1 MARAV
6 DATLGGRDRAVA
18 TALCRR
24 AANPWH
30 PRHDIARWLQRRYF
44 LGVSSTLC
52 PPRPE
57 GRPAPETGGLRR
69 GPGQKAGISRSTT
82 PAFREICWTGIILAF
97 APRLSR
103 WS

>member
-18 TALCRR
+18 TALRRR

-30 PRHDIARWLQRRYF
+30 PRHDIARRLQRRYF

-52 PPRPE
+52 PLGLGA
-57 GRPAPETGGLRR
+57 GRLQKQADSDVGRVKKQAFRGARLLLLGRYA
-69 GPGQKAGISRSTT
+69 GPGLFWLLHHA
-82 PAFREICWTGIILAF
+82 
-97 APRLSR
+97 
-103 WS
+103 